1 MFCAKCGTQLSD
13 DAKFCSGC
21 GAAVEGNL
29 TNEAASLVKQ
39 LGAECP
45 QFPSNLSI
53 GRRLVSKSGVMAK
66 FYEEYNPLWKR
77 MNEGVVFIIHKNGI
91 KVYFPGRQDDI
102 TIHYSQIIDWIRSED
117 RASLIK
123 YKEQSSGVVGGAL
136 AGGLLFG
143 PLGAV
148 VGAIAGTGTEQFKEN
163 DFIVLY
169 CWDPTTREPRTLLL
183 CERYAERRFKKVVL
197 WVNLQ
202 LKEYRARA
210 AGGG

>member
-1 MFCAKCGTQLSD
+1 MFCVKCGVELPD

-21 GAAVEGNL
+21 GAPVER
-29 TNEAASLVKQ
+29 TPMDEAASLVEQ
-39 LGAECP
+39 LGTECP
-45 QFPSNLSI
+45 EFPSDLSI
-53 GRRLVSKSGVMAK
+53 GRRLMSKPAAMAK

-77 MNEGVVFIIHKNGI
+77 INESVVFITHKNGV
-91 KVYFPGRQDDI
+91 KVYFPGSQKDI
-102 TIHYSQIIDWIRSED
+102 MIHFSQIIDWIRTED

-169 CWDPTTREPRTLLL
+169 CWDPTTRGPRTLLL
-183 CERYAERRFKKVVL
+183 CERYAERKFKKVVL
-197 WVNLQ
+197 WANLQ
-202 LKEYRARA
+202 LKEYRARV